1 MIEKCFIACVS
12 QLTDWGQVCNDKIH
26 LSQSAH
32 RSKLRSVDLDP
43 SDAAMT
49 MVLICLMPV
58 ILYLVLQR
66 EGSSARRTK
75 RFIHLLEILPRAWA
89 HIWSYWLHSAD
100 RWALLRH
107 AISLV
112 RHALSLLHRAM
123 SLLGHAMSL
132 LRHAISLLRHALSL
146 FRHAAFLCCLSSV
159 TLYLSAIMLY
169 LSASMSCLSS
179 VMLYLSTITSWR
191 VSPLLRRVWVA
202 LTTFLSLL
210 FLA

>member
-112 RHALSLLHRAM
+112 RHA
-123 SLLGHAMSL
+123 
-132 LRHAISLLRHALSL
+132 ISLLRHALSL